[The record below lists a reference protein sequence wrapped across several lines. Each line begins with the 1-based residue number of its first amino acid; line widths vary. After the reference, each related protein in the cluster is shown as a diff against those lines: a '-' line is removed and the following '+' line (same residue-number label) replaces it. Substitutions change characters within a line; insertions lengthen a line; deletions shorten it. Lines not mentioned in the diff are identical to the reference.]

1 MALRDLESLLAD
13 FASAFRQHSRLLTLH
28 FGGAGPEA
36 DRLLPLTL
44 SGSEQLSQCFRYQ
57 LDCLSGDV
65 GIELKTLLGLPVEV
79 GVLTADGS
87 RKPVSGVVTS
97 ARTVGS
103 DGGFVKLA
111 LTIEP
116 GLALFGLRR
125 TSRVFQDL
133 SVPEIVQQVVAE
145 HNKANPVLA
154 QCFRLQLKLEQP
166 HPARSYTVQHNETD
180 LAFIERLLAEE
191 GIFYRFAF
199 DVSADIPPHTLELVD
214 EVYALDPAPQR
225 VVRFHRA
232 DGTEADDTLTDWQS
246 HRVVAPQAVSLSS
259 YDYKQASGLGANET
273 TWHDAGQG
281 GNQAAVTL
289 EDHRAETLYY
299 AADQDGLSRYGKLR
313 QQAYD
318 LQAKSY
324 VGEGNVRALNA
335 GQWFELSGHP
345 AHADDLPEQSQFV
358 VLGLEQTAHNN
369 LPDGLQ
375 RQLPSSL
382 LNPAPEQPYRNRIS
396 AVRRGIPVIPG
407 YDALSVQAPD
417 ELLSG
422 LAQRHA
428 RPTAP
433 GPQSATVVGPAGE
446 VVYTD
451 SLGRIK
457 VQFHWQ
463 RLNEH
468 PDFGAAFDERSSCWV
483 RVAYPSA
490 GAGFGHQFIPR
501 IGEEVLISFLNGDID
516 RPICV
521 GVIHN
526 GRHAPPTFG
535 GAGSLPGNKTLSGIK
550 SEEHGG
556 GQYNQLLFDDTPGQV
571 RAQLSSEHGKSQL
584 NLGFLTHPRTSG
596 QAEPR
601 GDGFELRTDRHGAI
615 RAGHGLLLS
624 AEAKQGAGGKQLD
637 REQALSQ
644 LTAAQALA
652 QSLGETAS
660 HQLADTLETGPATV
674 NEDNAEQSKAKQ
686 GHHDHLTQ
694 AVKSWANGSNIKDPH
709 GDAAGQQPI
718 LLATAPAG
726 IALTTP
732 DALLLASGANLDTV
746 SQRDT
751 QQTTARRW
759 IHNAGKKISL
769 FVQGVADKVNLKLIT
784 AKGHAQLHA
793 QSGDVEI
800 AGDKN
805 LRIYACKGKLTAVA
819 KEELL
824 LTCGGAYIRLAGG
837 NIEIH
842 GPGSV
847 SYKGAGHDFSGPA
860 SKNIPSP
867 HLPKDTGQHSQKL
880 DFSHLYEGEEL
891 SKISYKLKTSEG
903 HIYLGVLDQWGRT
916 QRIYSD
922 KPDNVQVLV
931 GDGDW
936 QAHVDTENPDEFGD
950 L

>member
-1 MALRDLESLLAD
+1 
-13 FASAFRQHSRLLTLH
+13 
-28 FGGAGPEA
+28 
-36 DRLLPLTL
+36 
-44 SGSEQLSQCFRYQ
+44 
-57 LDCLSGDV
+57 
-65 GIELKTLLGLPVEV
+65 
-79 GVLTADGS
+79 
-87 RKPVSGVVTS
+87 
-97 ARTVGS
+97 
-103 DGGFVKLA
+103 
-111 LTIEP
+111 
-116 GLALFGLRR
+116 
-125 TSRVFQDL
+125 
-133 SVPEIVQQVVAE
+133 
-145 HNKANPVLA
+145 
-154 QCFRLQLKLEQP
+154 
-166 HPARSYTVQHNETD
+166 
-180 LAFIERLLAEE
+180 
-191 GIFYRFAF
+191 
-199 DVSADIPPHTLELVD
+199 
-214 EVYALDPAPQR
+214 
-225 VVRFHRA
+225 
-232 DGTEADDTLTDWQS
+232 
-246 HRVVAPQAVSLSS
+246 
-259 YDYKQASGLGANET
+259 
-273 TWHDAGQG
+273 
-281 GNQAAVTL
+281 
-289 EDHRAETLYY
+289 
-299 AADQDGLSRYGKLR
+299 
-313 QQAYD
+313 
-318 LQAKSY
+318 
-324 VGEGNVRALNA
+324 
-335 GQWFELSGHP
+335 
-345 AHADDLPEQSQFV
+345 
-358 VLGLEQTAHNN
+358 
-369 LPDGLQ
+369 
-375 RQLPSSL
+375 
-382 LNPAPEQPYRNRIS
+382 
-396 AVRRGIPVIPG
+396 
-407 YDALSVQAPD
+407 
-417 ELLSG
+417 
-422 LAQRHA
+422 
-428 RPTAP
+428 
-433 GPQSATVVGPAGE
+433 
-446 VVYTD
+446 VYTD

-501 IGEEVLISFLNGDID
+501 IGEEVLIEFLNGDID

-535 GAGSLPGNKTLSGIK
+535 GTGSLPGNKTLSGIK

-556 GQYNQLLFDDTPGQV
+556 GQYNQLLFDDSPGQV

-584 NLGFLTHPRTSG
+584 NLGFLTHPRSSG

-644 LTAAQALA
+644 LTTAQALA
-652 QSLGETAS
+652 QSLGETAT
-660 HQLADTLETGPATV
+660 HQLADTLETGPTTV
-674 NEDNAEQSKAKQ
+674 DVDNAEQAKTKQ

-694 AVKSWANGSNIKDPH
+694 AVKSWADGTNTKDQH

-726 IALTTP
+726 ITLTTP
-732 DALLLASGANLDTV
+732 DALLLTSGANLDTV

-800 AGDKN
+800 AGDKD

-847 SYKGAGHDFSGPA
+847 SYKGATHDMSGPDSMKA
-860 SKNIPSP
+860 PIPV
-867 HLPKDTGQHSQKL
+867 LPSAEVVGKHSL
-880 DFSHLYEGEEL
+880 RFATE
-891 SKISYKLKTSEG
+891 
-903 HIYLGVLDQWGRT
+903 
-916 QRIYSD
+916 YSD
-922 KPDNVQVLV
+922 HFFHEMGLSGQPYKIVDEEGKTVNSGTIPKNGKLPRLMFDEKKRLQLII
-931 GDGDW
+931 GDGKHDI
-936 QAHVDTENPDEFGD
+936 TEI
-950 L
+950 